1 MKKEFLRELFR
12 ALILT
17 IVMVVGLIIYHK
29 FYTPEPLASEKITKS
44 VIELQPIYIQGKD
57 WKPLII
63 QQGNTDPYIP
73 QDNDSL
79 RRLYIALFEKN
90 SETVFYDTA
99 FKDTNYTEHLS
110 FSIRENK
117 LDKFSR
123 QLTIINTNTEK
134 IKQQTF
140 GLYGGFALH
149 KTADIINPAFLL
161 TYQPRQGSLYTLG
174 KDATGSGFIF
184 SAQFPLF
191 RKYK

>member
-1 MKKEFLRELFR
+1 MKTFLHNSLLRIIEVIIIF
-12 ALILT
+12 LILYYFLKPAPA
-17 IVMVVGLIIYHK
+17 G
-29 FYTPEPLASEKITKS
+29 FNEKTTHTETK
-44 VIELQPIYIQGKD
+44 LQPIYIQGKD
-57 WKPLII
+57 WKPVII
-63 QQGNTDPYIP
+63 QQGNTDPFIP

-140 GLYGGFALH
+140 GLYGGLALH

-161 TYQPRQGSLYTLG
+161 TYQPRQGNLYTLG

-184 SAQFPLF
+184 SVQLPLF